1 MKLQAAQSDYLLL
14 NINFSITNESSST
27 SNGIINN
34 HIPLDES
41 PPLIS
46 GPGLEDGTIK
56 INEGDMLVGK
66 FSSNESVS
74 WSLRGEDKN
83 LLNFDAESG
92 DLVFQNVTDFEN
104 PNDTDLNN
112 EYLVTI
118 AAVDN
123 FGNEASI
130 SLKIIVEDIID
141 DLISKVEEEL
151 SSILNSDFSRTI
163 ETQMAQFSRQS
174 RDSIYRLGTQRKD
187 LDCGPQKQS
196 GPSS

>member
-1 MKLQAAQSDYLLL
+1 MLYLEELSKKDEAPRGSDQTTYYLD
-14 NINFSITNESSST
+14 INFSITNESSST

-41 PPLIS
+41 IPPLIS

-56 INEGDMLVGK
+56 INEKGK
-66 FSSNESVS
+66 LIQMNL

-141 DLISKVEEEL
+141 DLISKV
-151 SSILNSDFSRTI
+151 
-163 ETQMAQFSRQS
+163 
-174 RDSIYRLGTQRKD
+174 
-187 LDCGPQKQS
+187 
-196 GPSS
+196 